1 VAVTDGSYIKE
12 MHPELCS
19 TAFILECSLTGGR
32 MVGSFLEYSP
42 SACAFCGEML
52 GLFAIHLILDL
63 DGQVALYSDC
73 LGALGNVANVPDTRL
88 PARTKHGA
96 DILKIIMVHC
106 QAFPF
111 DIIYRHIKAHQDNAK
126 RYCDLIREAQLN
138 CQVDYIA
145 KNVLWG
151 LEGQVPPPQETL
163 HEV

>member
-1 VAVTDGSYIKE
+1 
-12 MHPELCS
+12 
-19 TAFILECSLTGGR
+19 
-32 MVGSFLEYSP
+32 
-42 SACAFCGEML
+42 ML

-88 PARTKHGA
+88 PARTKHA

-111 DIIYRHIKAHQDNAK
+111 DIIYRHIRAHQDKAK
-126 RYCDLIREAQLN
+126 RYCDLIWQAQLN

-151 LEGQVPPPQETL
+151 LEVRRASSSSTGDASAGSSGCVCREGKDYFWARGDVAL
-163 HEV
+163 LGCKVGCSKCIHEV